1 MTNSRIPTEVPTSRR
16 DPYRLVGTTLAE
28 KYRLDEYAGGGGMG
42 AVYRSRAIHR
52 NQVVAV
58 KILKPDIQDRNANYG
73 PLFEREIKAARLL
86 QHPHI
91 VKVFDSGRTP
101 EDIFY
106 MVMEW
111 LDGQTL
117 EEVVTQE
124 SLSLDRV
131 LSIFKQ
137 TCDAFDFAHAHKVI
151 HLDIKPAN
159 IFLLSDKQPQDF
171 IKIFD
176 FGLSRVI
183 SSDSGTTVTR
193 FMGTHQY
200 CSPEHFGG
208 KVSSLSDVYSLGVT
222 LYQLLTGVLPFGNS
236 YVQAKQFPNLPLP
249 PIPLLQKMRSD
260 LPSAINAV
268 IEKAIS
274 RKPAERQQSTRE
286 LYEELSHAAQG
297 ATSKYSGVRPKNLLL
312 SLADTIQDEA
322 SSVDEETLSD
332 DLDREP
338 RLRVPSGHRSLFAF
352 QERVI
357 AEAIE
362 STIKAAASTTNRR
375 AGIVWQTQGTGLST
389 TVTNFLAQIVQQ
401 PKLQDYVIVVAT
413 DRAEAA
419 HQLWTLFTEL
429 FQHLGVTATNVWDND
444 QLAQAL
450 TSRRHK
456 IIFTT
461 TQRLQKLPVEPV
473 SNENTLLVAYDL
485 HGYSNHLASRF
496 SQAVSI
502 LFTTTPIRLGS
513 PALSIF
519 GDLIFKYSL
528 EQAINDDFVLPVQIE
543 RRIIFP
549 PTDFVDA
556 KDKPGKH
563 SLLDSAE
570 FIERVGRDI
579 LQHFEAGDRKGKA
592 LIIVPNRTIGEH
604 LHAVISRYYS
614 ELHSSIDAAQYVRV
628 ISSALNSQHRA
639 ILARRYSDPDDPF
652 RLAITSGMWLTGM
665 NTPLLTTI
673 YLLKKMSHHSLLQ
686 VVARAA
692 RANKDVKAGLLV
704 DYLGLT
710 GML

>member
-1 MTNSRIPTEVPTSRR
+1 
-16 DPYRLVGTTLAE
+16 
-28 KYRLDEYAGGGGMG
+28 
-42 AVYRSRAIHR
+42 
-52 NQVVAV
+52 
-58 KILKPDIQDRNANYG
+58 
-73 PLFEREIKAARLL
+73 
-86 QHPHI
+86 
-91 VKVFDSGRTP
+91 
-101 EDIFY
+101 
-106 MVMEW
+106 
-111 LDGQTL
+111 
-117 EEVVTQE
+117 
-124 SLSLDRV
+124 
-131 LSIFKQ
+131 
-137 TCDAFDFAHAHKVI
+137 
-151 HLDIKPAN
+151 
-159 IFLLSDKQPQDF
+159 
-171 IKIFD
+171 
-176 FGLSRVI
+176 
-183 SSDSGTTVTR
+183 
-193 FMGTHQY
+193 
-200 CSPEHFGG
+200 
-208 KVSSLSDVYSLGVT
+208 
-222 LYQLLTGVLPFGNS
+222 
-236 YVQAKQFPNLPLP
+236 
-249 PIPLLQKMRSD
+249 
-260 LPSAINAV
+260 
-268 IEKAIS
+268 
-274 RKPAERQQSTRE
+274 
-286 LYEELSHAAQG
+286 
-297 ATSKYSGVRPKNLLL
+297 
-312 SLADTIQDEA
+312 
-322 SSVDEETLSD
+322 
-332 DLDREP
+332 
-338 RLRVPSGHRSLFAF
+338 LFAF

-502 LFTTTPIRLGS
+502 LFTTTPIRFGS